1 MKLGYSTWGMPTVP
15 IDQAVPFLADLG
27 YTGIEITVRPGWVTD
42 LPALDSAER
51 TRIAKMLKQY
61 GLALPAVGAHADLLH
76 TDAAQHAEVVER
88 LIAAMD
94 LAVDWAVVTGKPP
107 AVLTTPGGHPDN
119 YEADK
124 ERLAERLGDLA
135 KAAQQRGVVIA
146 LEAHVG
152 ALLDTPEHALEV
164 LHMVNSPHL
173 RLNFDIS
180 HFNVVGVPIQH
191 SVDLM
196 VPYTVHTH
204 IKDER
209 GTYPNHEFLIPG
221 EGVFDYVTYL
231 QAMDR
236 AGFDGFIVPE
246 ISIMRQRQ
254 PGYDPLAAAVT
265 SYKVLT
271 KAFADAGLTL

>member
-15 IDQAVPFLADLG
+15 IDQAVRFLADLG

-51 TRIAKMLKQY
+51 IRIAKLLKQHN
-61 GLALPAVGAHADLLH
+61 LALPAVGAHADLLLP
-76 TDAAQHAEVVER
+76 AEQHIEVMDR

-94 LAVDWAVVTGKPP
+94 LAVDWAVVNDGKPP
-107 AVLTTPGGHPDN
+107 VVLTTPGGRPEN

-124 ERLAERLGDLA
+124 DQLAERLGELA
-135 KAAQQRGVVIA
+135 AIARQRGVVLA

-164 LHMVNSPHL
+164 LHMVDSPNL

-180 HFNVVGVPIQH
+180 HFNVMGVPIQH

-209 GTYPNHEFLIPG
+209 GAYPDHEFLIPG

-231 QAMDR
+231 QAMDK

-254 PGYDPLAAAVT
+254 PGYDPMAAAVT
-265 SYKVLT
+265 SYEVLT